1 MEKFT
6 FKITKILVQLDS
18 RKNKTLEQLEK
29 LENKPKSQG
38 EKKGQL
44 MENLRLSDIEKVE
57 NQKYI
62 DEASKKIKEI
72 QTELSQVEGKL
83 NRNKRKKKQV
93 QLLLLKGL
101 IKEDLIYLIEL
112 IMNFN

>member
-1 MEKFT
+1 M
-6 FKITKILVQLDS
+6 
-18 RKNKTLEQLEK
+18 EQLEK

-62 DEASKKIKEI
+62 DEASKKIKAL
-72 QTELSQVEGKL
+72 QTELSQVRESSIEIRERKASSTATVEGL
-83 NRNKRKKKQV
+83 DKRRFD
-93 QLLLLKGL
+93 LLRS
-101 IKEDLIYLIEL
+101 
-112 IMNFN
+112 N